1 MKILRSL
8 RVGSW
13 GVHNNGGV
21 MESKWPITLHGTTRM
36 VTLIGDLE
44 KGGVIITS
52 LNMFSGHTPHGC
64 LMCTPVITPGPTE
77 STSIL
82 LV

>member
-1 MKILRSL
+1 MKILQCL
-8 RVGSW
+8 RAGSW

-21 MESKWPITLHGTTRM
+21 MEGKWPITMHGVTSM
-36 VTLIGDLE
+36 VALIGDLE
-44 KGGVIITS
+44 KGGVLVTS
-52 LNMFSGHTPHGC
+52 LNMFSGQAPHGC
-64 LMCTPVITPGPTE
+64 LLCTPVITPVPAE